1 MNSVNF
7 LDQGPY
13 SPYIHPKLFSSN
25 QNVALYFCKEMSKSE
40 KSFVVELAILSTF
53 FLVLLLLQ
61 ENKEMLKF
69 WLFLRYCDKRQKPRD
84 YFEFLEP
91 PDYSR
96 DHLLSEC
103 RMRPLPLL
111 ELNWSVNNLKLAPT
125 SNFQPGSACK
135 MPQIAVQHIC
145 QHNNDG
151 PKWQTMKYFSFIPN

>member
-1 MNSVNF
+1 
-7 LDQGPY
+7 
-13 SPYIHPKLFSSN
+13 
-25 QNVALYFCKEMSKSE
+25 MSKSQE
-40 KSFVVELAILSTF
+40 SFVVELAILSTF

-61 ENKEMLKF
+61 RNKEMLKF
-69 WLFLRYCDKRQKPRD
+69 WLFLRYCDKRYKQRD

-135 MPQIAVQHIC
+135 MPQIAV
-145 QHNNDG
+145 
-151 PKWQTMKYFSFIPN
+151 